1 MIDGLEVV
9 DMALA
14 DFGREA
20 VVNGHHFTVIDCLT
34 RNAALEAGFVDIDG
48 PFVVAR
54 RDAAEAAQ
62 IRYGDEGDTML
73 VAGKTY
79 TVKAIKPDALGMV
92 LILLGAHYD
101 D

>member
-1 MIDGLEVV
+1 MIDGREVI

-20 VVNGHHFTVIDCLT
+20 EVNGTTFPVIDCLT
-34 RNAALEAGFVDIDG
+34 RDAALEAGYVDIDG
-48 PFVVAR
+48 PFVVAAK
-54 RDAAEAAQ
+54 DAAEAAG
-62 IRYGDEGDTML
+62 IGYGDSGDAMT

-79 TVKAIKPDALGMV
+79 TVKRVKPDALGMV

-101 D
+101 E

>member
-62 IRYGDEGDTML
+62 IRYGDEGDTMT
-73 VAGKTY
+73 VAGRTY

-92 LILLGAHYD
+92 LILLGAHFD
-101 D
+101 E

>member
-20 VVNGHHFTVIDCLT
+20 SVNGTSFPVIDCLT
-34 RNAALEAGFVDIDG
+34 RDAALEAGYVDIDG
-48 PFVVAR
+48 PFCIAR
-54 RDAAEAAQ
+54 RDAAEAAR
-62 IRYGDEGDTML
+62 IRYGDDGDRLT
-73 VAGKTY
+73 VAGRTY
-79 TVKAIKPDALGMV
+79 TVKAVKPDALGMV